1 MEARSTVNLVTVAE
15 TCRGDCTEARSTNLV
30 TLQKLAEET
39 TRMHGHSSNWRP
51 LHELAENLQRGWG
64 DYTDS
69 WSTVNQVIATEQFA
83 GGIAWRHRHAWLLG
97 GGGQR

>member
-39 TRMHGHSSNWRP
+39 TWMHGHSSNW
-51 LHELAENLQRGWG
+51 
-64 DYTDS
+64 
-69 WSTVNQVIATEQFA
+69 
-83 GGIAWRHRHAWLLG
+83 
-97 GGGQR
+97 